1 MITTQDIKHLRERTG
16 AGILDC
22 REALIESEGDLDRAL
37 RALRAKAALV
47 TEKRAD
53 RTTHEGY
60 LATYNHTGRIGVV
73 VELQCETDFVS
84 GNRGFRELAH
94 EIALQVAAQ
103 KPRWISRDDVPAE
116 VIAGLAAEERAT
128 AVEMGKSTP
137 IVERIV
143 AGKLER
149 FYRDNC
155 LLEQPYIRND
165 KETIGDLVRDK
176 ILAFGE
182 KLSVSRFVRLELGE

>member
-1 MITTQDIKHLRERTG
+1 MG
-16 AGILDC
+16 
-22 REALIESEGDLDRAL
+22 
-37 RALRAKAALV
+37 
-47 TEKRAD
+47 
-53 RTTHEGY
+53 
-60 LATYNHTGRIGVV
+60 
-73 VELQCETDFVS
+73 VELRCETDFVS

-116 VIAGLAAEERAT
+116 VIAGLIAEERAT